1 MPFSI
6 ERNDITRMSV
16 DAIVNS
22 ANPNAVIGGGVDWAI
37 HKAAGAS
44 LIEARKKIGPIAT
57 GSARITPGYNLKAK
71 YVIHTVGPVWQGGDK
86 SEEQLLALAYTNSL
100 KLAVENCCES
110 VAFPLISSG
119 IFGYPK
125 AEALQVAINA
135 ISRFL
140 VNHEI
145 MVYLVVLDK
154 NSFAASEK
162 LLGQVESYISEKY
175 VPGILK
181 SSYAYD

>member
-1 MPFSI
+1 MYPEVYMPFSI
-6 ERNDITRMSV
+6 VRNDITLMSV

-44 LIEARKKIGPIAT
+44 LLEARKKIGPIAT

-100 KLAVENCCES
+100 KLAVENGCES

-125 AEALQVAINA
+125 AGGYKRHQQ
-135 ISRFL
+135 ISCKSRNYGLPCGVGQKFL
-140 VNHEI
+140 CG
-145 MVYLVVLDK
+145 
-154 NSFAASEK
+154 F
-162 LLGQVESYISEKY
+162 
-175 VPGILK
+175 
-181 SSYAYD
+181 